1 MVETFLYLRK
11 VYLIG
16 TSQYKQ
22 VPDVT
27 FVYPFKTAD
36 NDDSDDEFEDDVND
50 EPPYP
55 SYRFDRFFLWHS
67 NVKDFRSKS
76 VSKRWRSGL
85 LRSSEGLEQR
95 KNIAQNM
102 NSIL

>member
-22 VPDVT
+22 VPDIT

-36 NDDSDDEFEDDVND
+36 DDDSDDEFEDDVND

-55 SYRFDRFFLWHS
+55 SYRFDRFMA
-67 NVKDFRSKS
+67 
-76 VSKRWRSGL
+76 
-85 LRSSEGLEQR
+85 LECERFQEQER
-95 KNIAQNM
+95 FKEVAKWATEVE
-102 NSIL
+102 